1 LIILLEK
8 SVVIKGNFFDTNL
21 KLADSSNGLDVV
33 CSQTISP
40 FRSEISIIFNDTILD
55 YIIKGDDGLL

>member
-1 LIILLEK
+1 
-8 SVVIKGNFFDTNL
+8 VIKGNFFDTNL